1 MTYKILPDTE
11 TQIKFVSYTL
21 DGVEYKIAPNSDNGV
36 LRHLTETEAED
47 RAKEIKDWDSKS
59 SARKLNSIKQI
70 RKQKLDETDWKVTSA
85 KEQGTNLSTS
95 FKNWRQG
102 LRDIPSTYTTESE
115 YDELLARDDNGN
127 LTHSVWS
134 E

>member
-1 MTYKILPDTE
+1 MTYTKDD
-11 TQIKFVSYTL
+11 V
-21 DGVEYKIAPNSDNGV
+21 APNFVNGV
-36 LRHLTETEAED
+36 AVEMTDEE
-47 RAKEIKDWDSKS
+47 
-59 SARKLNSIKQI
+59 
-70 RKQKLDETDWKVTSA
+70 KQKLADEWNAWESKSGERKLEQIRTIRNAKLVETDWKVTSA

-102 LRDIPSTYTTESE
+102 LRDIPTTYTSESE
-115 YDELLARDDNGN
+115 YDELLARDDDGN

>member
-1 MTYKILPDTE
+1 MPLTKTFYDANTGVE
-11 TQIKFVSYTL
+11 TQ
-21 DGVEYKIAPNSDNGV
+21 SDLSSEELN
-36 LRHLTETEAED
+36 
-47 RAKEIKDWDSKS
+47 EITAWENKS
-59 SARKLNSIKQI
+59 SERKLAEI
-70 RKQKLDETDWKVTSA
+70 RKNRNQKLSESDWQVTSA

-102 LRDIPSTYTTESE
+102 LRDIPQTYTTESE
-115 YDELLARDDNGN
+115 YDELLARDEKGN

>member
-1 MTYKILPDTE
+1 MVDYNNLITPEGITRTE
-11 TQIKFVSYTL
+11 ITGAEKTQL
-21 DGVEYKIAPNSDNGV
+21 
-36 LRHLTETEAED
+36 EAD
-47 RAKEIKDWDSKS
+47 RKAFADKS
-59 SARKLNSIKQI
+59 TDRKLFLI
-70 RKQKLDETDWKVTSA
+70 RQLRDEKLIATDWKVTSA

-102 LRDIPSTYTTESE
+102 LRDIPTTYTTESE

>member
-1 MTYKILPDTE
+1 MVRYKLENNKRIQFTE
-11 TQIKFVSYTL
+11 
-21 DGVEYKIAPNSDNGV
+21 E
-36 LRHLTETEAED
+36 EEAEFD
-47 RAKEIKDWDSKS
+47 ALETTWNNA
-59 SARKLNSIKQI
+59 SASRKLAEVRAVRNT
-70 RKQKLDETDWKVTSA
+70 KLNETDWKVTSA

-102 LRDIPSTYTTESE
+102 LRDIPTTYTSESE
-115 YDELLARDDNGN
+115 YDELLARDEDGN

>member
-1 MTYKILPDTE
+1 MAITKDDIAP
-11 TQIKFVSYTL
+11 KFV
-21 DGVEYKIAPNSDNGV
+21 NGV
-36 LRHLTETEAED
+36 AVEMTEEEKQARVDEWNQAIADMPAKKLVQVRKIRD
-47 RAKEIKDWDSKS
+47 RI
-59 SARKLNSIKQI
+59 LNES
-70 RKQKLDETDWKVTSA
+70 DWKVTSA

-115 YDELLARDDNGN
+115 YDELLARDENGN